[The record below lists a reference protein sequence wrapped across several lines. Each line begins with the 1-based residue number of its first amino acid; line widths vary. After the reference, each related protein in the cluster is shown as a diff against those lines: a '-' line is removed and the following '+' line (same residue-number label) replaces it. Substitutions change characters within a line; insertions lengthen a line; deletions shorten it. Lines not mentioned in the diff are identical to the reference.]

1 MLSGI
6 KSKNKSGISI
16 MVGYVLLVTL
26 AIVMGIIAYNWMKTY
41 VPSDITECPEGASI
55 LIKEATFNLSNSKL
69 VLTLKNNGRFNLVG
83 YLIYGA
89 NSSGGALQT
98 IDLSRYL
105 NETYGGKKLGNAV
118 SFFLIGPGNSLEPS
132 AEVIHVFDIPS
143 EIGRIYSTSITPMRI
158 EEENNK
164 EKITNC
170 GNART
175 SQSVGEPGV
184 ACISESLST
193 TCGTF
198 ICGNKINN
206 CGYSVSCGTCTSPN
220 VCNSNGVCVAPAQCT
235 DTCATYLPPKVCGT
249 WDICGVSTVCGSLEG
264 LCSTGFECNSTGQCV
279 ALPICGDGIV
289 NGLDV
294 CDSGANCQIDCTCPT
309 GYIPDENGGCT
320 TYGNGICDTG
330 ETCDESSCDGL
341 KASCLV
347 GQYCSGGICIDGIPS
362 TIIDCSD
369 YCVYLGGYSGGTCR
383 QNDAQCLKYYQVPIG
398 NLYPEYCTTSL
409 TQICCCTPS

>member
-279 ALPICGDGIV
+279 PLCGNSIINTGEGCDDGNTASGDGCSSTCVVEGGWICTGQPSDCLEGGAGGSFNSCGDYCDTFPGYNAIYSCV
-289 NGLDV
+289 QNSNQCAGLSKV
-294 CDSGANCQIDCTCPT
+294 WIGN
-309 GYIPDENGGCT
+309 IPDANA
-320 TYGNGICDTG
+320 TYGDSLCTGGNADT
-330 ETCDESSCDGL
+330 
-341 KASCLV
+341 
-347 GQYCSGGICIDGIPS
+347 
-362 TIIDCSD
+362 
-369 YCVYLGGYSGGTCR
+369 
-383 QNDAQCLKYYQVPIG
+383 
-398 NLYPEYCTTSL
+398 
-409 TQICCCTPS
+409 CCCTPS